1 MEADR
6 NSKSS
11 NCKRNNSELR
21 DSEETMI
28 AGVFSKK
35 LMKRKFSFSYEESI
49 SFEAINLSQELSQ
62 IFSDSFNYE
71 NKERSK
77 SIGKSDNYY
86 LIFFIYF
93 FILK

>member
-35 LMKRKFSFSYEESI
+35 LMKRKKPVPQSMPYP
-49 SFEAINLSQELSQ
+49 N
-62 IFSDSFNYE
+62 
-71 NKERSK
+71 
-77 SIGKSDNYY
+77 
-86 LIFFIYF
+86 
-93 FILK
+93 

>member
-49 SFEAINLSQELSQ
+49 SFEAI
-62 IFSDSFNYE
+62 
-71 NKERSK
+71 KA
-77 SIGKSDNYY
+77 
-86 LIFFIYF
+86 
-93 FILK
+93 